1 MSKHWEFF
9 MVRREDSIG
18 LGHLSEFATR
28 QASRLLTG
36 NFEGWEVALVTRDH
50 ENRTKARELLDKLE
64 EECCPFV
71 LIRWLPY
78 LRLHTPSVNVGY
90 CLNQDGSYFT
100 ECFSLYKRQ
109 HSLREVAEVIT
120 VTNPLNGHW
129 VSEDEDYFISYSLAF
144 TSTIPNPENQVE
156 WCKFAKAMAIIGGE

>member
-9 MVRREDSIG
+9 MVRQEDPIG
-18 LGHLSEFATR
+18 LNLLSEFTTR

-36 NFEGWEVALVTRDH
+36 NFEGWEVALVTREH
-50 ENRTKARELLDKLE
+50 ENRTHARELIDKLE

-71 LIRWLPY
+71 LIRCLPY

-109 HSLREVAEVIT
+109 HVLQEVAEVIL
-120 VTNPLNGHW
+120 VTNPLNGRW
-129 VSEDEDYFISYSLAF
+129 LNNEEEEFVSYSLAL

-156 WCKFAKAMAIIGGE
+156 WCKFAKAMAIIGGK